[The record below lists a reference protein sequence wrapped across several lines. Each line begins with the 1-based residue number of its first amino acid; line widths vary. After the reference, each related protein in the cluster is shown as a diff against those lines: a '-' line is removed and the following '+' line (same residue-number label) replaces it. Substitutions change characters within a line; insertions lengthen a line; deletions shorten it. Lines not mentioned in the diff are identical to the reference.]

1 MNNEF
6 EPINS
11 NLLGEDMSNF
21 SLRNIFRRKRKNKT
35 VTVETKKVTETTK
48 KNDPAP
54 ISNKPVD
61 RILKAIDNL
70 RSQFNYNGDVSN
82 QSLNN
87 SYSYLGEISDVNNA
101 VNEGYKNLVNDFVKK
116 YKPLIP
122 PTSSGSTS
130 TVTQKINLINQ
141 LKYDLKNYTS
151 VGDNES
157 YPPMV
162 IDENFDYMKNSPT
175 YDVTSKEDIQLYGIK
190 NPSKK
195 SLRSGQR
202 AMIKLVNGKTKDNGI
217 FLVVLEK
224 GGNKDELQGQ
234 YVPAYYHPFK
244 MDNEKSGGKLNTI
257 EDVLKNIF
265 TLNVNKSQDQITE

>member
-6 EPINS
+6 EPLNS

-21 SLRNIFRRKRKNKT
+21 SFRNIFRRKRKKHT
-35 VTVETKKVTETTK
+35 SVETKKVTETIK
-48 KNDPAP
+48 KNDPTP
-54 ISNKPVD
+54 TSNKPVD

-70 RSQFNYNGDVSN
+70 RSQFNYDGDVSN

-101 VNEGYKNLVNDFVKK
+101 VNEGYKSLVNDFVTK

-122 PTSSGSTS
+122 TTSSGSTS

-162 IDENFDYMKNSPT
+162 IDDNFDYMKNSPT
-175 YDVTSKEDIQLYGIK
+175 YDITSKEDIQLYGIK

-195 SLRSGQR
+195 SLKSGQR

-224 GGNKDELQGQ
+224 GGNKDSLQGQ
-234 YVPAYYHPFK
+234 YIPSYYHPFK

-257 EDVLKNIF
+257 EDVLKNLF